1 MRKNLGHG
9 RWNVSV
15 GVFRAIMKPHLTA
28 NYSLA
33 NGRARRCQCV
43 RALCGMQQA
52 AFPISKARKPIT
64 GVYAVALSLYHFSY
78 KQR

>member
-1 MRKNLGHG
+1 MIARQMECERG
-9 RWNVSV
+9 RIS
-15 GVFRAIMKPHLTA
+15 RPHLTA

-33 NGRARRCQCV
+33 NDSACV
-43 RALCGMQQA
+43 RAWD